1 MFVDATKVFVKSGDG
16 GPGCVSFRREKYIPK
31 GGPDGGDGGRGG
43 DVVLIGDTRI
53 DSLIEYRY
61 KSKLVARPG
70 HRGSGNNRTGKR
82 GEDFVAR
89 VPCGTILRNEDT
101 GEIVCEIT
109 EHDVPVVVLAG
120 GIGGKGNQHF
130 ATSTHQTPRFCQ
142 PGIPGGEFNGVLE
155 LKVMADVGLVG
166 LPNAGKSSLITAVS
180 KAHPKIA
187 DYPFTTLQPVVG
199 VVGLSDFRSFVMAD
213 IPGIIEGASQGK
225 GLGLKFLKHVERT
238 RVLLYVLDISP
249 YADMPP
255 QQALAVL
262 RQEVRDFGHGLED
275 KKFLIAANKTDL
287 DSDGEALER
296 FERDAGPEL
305 AGRIFPI
312 SAAARQG
319 LDRLTGVLY
328 RLLHE
333 DDDPDAQ
340 GTGEIER
347 AEAGGKA

>member
-1 MFVDATKVFVKSGDG
+1 MFVDSTRVFVKSGDG

-31 GGPDGGDGGRGG
+31 GGPDGGDGGKGG
-43 DVVLIGDTRI
+43 DVILIGDTGI
-53 DSLIEYRY
+53 DSLVEYRY
-61 KSKLVARPG
+61 KSKLVAQRG
-70 HRGSGNNRTGKR
+70 QHGSGNNRSGKQ

-89 VPCGTILRNEDT
+89 VPCGAILRNEET

-109 EHDVPVVVLAG
+109 EPDAPVVVLSG
-120 GIGGKGNQHF
+120 GRGGKGNQHF

-142 PGIPGGEFNGVLE
+142 PGLPGEEFSGVLE

-199 VVGLSDFRSFVMAD
+199 VVELSDFRSFVMAD

-255 QQALAVL
+255 EQAFAVLQQEVKDYGQALD
-262 RQEVRDFGHGLED
+262 E
-275 KKFLIAANKTDL
+275 KKFLIAANKIDL
-287 DSDGEALER
+287 DADREA
-296 FERDAGPEL
+296 FDSFVCQAGPQL
-305 AGRIFPI
+305 AGKIFPI
-312 SAAARQG
+312 SAAAHQG
-319 LDRLTGVLY
+319 LDGLVGVLY
-328 RLLHE
+328 KLLHE
-333 DDDPDAQ
+333 Q
-340 GTGEIER
+340 EE
-347 AEAGGKA
+347 EEF